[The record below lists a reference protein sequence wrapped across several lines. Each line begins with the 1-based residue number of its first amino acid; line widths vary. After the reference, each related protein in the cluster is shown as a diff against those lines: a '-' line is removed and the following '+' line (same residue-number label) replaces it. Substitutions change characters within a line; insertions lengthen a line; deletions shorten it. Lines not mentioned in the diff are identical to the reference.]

1 MPIDASGTDG
11 ATESGAARQA
21 APDVTEAEPSERRSS
36 SVAPS
41 TPMAASVPPDR
52 GLFRKRADAIGPAPL
67 FFSVALGIFFGA
79 SIGLLLGQP
88 IIGIVFGAM
97 LGALYGVMR
106 GAGLGR

>member
-1 MPIDASGTDG
+1 MSGDPTRTDD
-11 ATESGAARQA
+11 ATESGATGPA
-21 APDVTEAEPSERRSS
+21 APGVTAAEPSEQRAS

-41 TPMAASVPPDR
+41 NPMVASVPPDR

-79 SIGLLLGQP
+79 SIGLLVGQP

-106 GAGLGR
+106 GTGQRR